1 MDTGKKLK
9 EINDAQ
15 FEDINYL
22 KEIFKANIDFENSKG
37 VDNLRLGQA
46 PSEIDYSKIA
56 REVGYG
62 DSSYDSSIE
71 SPDELFN
78 LAKHRHEEQPWYASL
93 GASGLQTATTLV
105 GQTMEGIGYLLDGEQ
120 WVNMAKG
127 VEKEYNNWFSQLG
140 KDLQEAGREIA
151 PIYTDPDKE
160 GDVNL
165 GDWTYWMSNLP
176 TIAST
181 LSFFIPATGVVKA
194 ASLLGRGMQAAGMI
208 GKVSKVASGLAKGLI
223 GGITSRVME
232 GAMESSAL
240 HQEFMQ
246 MSGQQLTMEEA
257 LKIEK
262 EYGVSVTREVDD
274 MGTTRFFLSPEAV
287 QEAGAKAAARN
298 FNANMALLLTDIPQF
313 MLAMNPYGKVTEK
326 LTGKLAQKLGK
337 SSRAIVARN
346 MLEYGTQMATEG
358 FEEGYQYISAERN
371 KDIELARMGLIDETD
386 FNESVGKAI
395 EDGEFYTS
403 MIFGA
408 LGAGVMQAAS
418 KGINKLINKG
428 KLTTEDLRLQ
438 NVDKWNASMKQYSDR
453 LRAAEANN
461 NPLEY
466 DAVTTEMLIDKLIE
480 DAEVGNLGYS
490 LERINDIANATA
502 EEQGQFGMDSEDIT
516 HIKQKLPKIV
526 ELAARVEESYQNN
539 LNETGNRTMASLLTK
554 HDLLTTE
561 YNKIYN
567 EADKQV
573 SNIINDTNSWSNP
586 ISDADVT
593 AFAKAQTILNQ
604 ANAKKIRLEQE
615 KKDSLKD
622 GVATFRTRQIE
633 TSLKVLDD
641 FIKQQE
647 DVITDVKSRKP
658 NVAKETK
665 KAKLSNEASNNL
677 KKAAI
682 NVVNSIVERDYHSYY
697 SDFYRS
703 SEGKELFKKENYK
716 VIKKKIKDALKNA
729 ETVEDLEDAKEVV
742 KNTEFEDTIAE
753 AEEETVNT
761 PTTPKK
767 TTQATTNVVEEVE
780 PVRGELGELDA
791 LLAGEI
797 STPTPVEQAQGTYKD
812 WQEGKAFDGMSGL
825 YQEVTA
831 KAMVNSLKQENNPL
845 APELEDVLDVSKK
858 DGTLFKERWNTFM
871 ENLFTTIA
879 LGEGSTDTDVIE
891 AANNAKKALDTINFH
906 INQRITPKTDVKTD
920 ATPVQKADQVTSPNT
935 NKALRVNR
943 SNNGNMVFVG
953 TTENG
958 IVLNNTG
965 VDIDIVD
972 FNIPIGSEVYIVKR
986 TNQGNATPEAGN
998 VFYDIVYYTDSTKKN
1013 KKLVGAIPLA
1023 GKGKNAAQI
1032 TALRKALDAHFA
1044 TSTNNTFPHPMVL
1057 SGYRGE
1063 YQYKRSGTPEYN
1075 KPSEAPAKGKK
1086 GTGALQKAIDA
1097 AGGFLVGVVRG
1108 KTVGDSRRIEFPNM
1122 ESIPGIP
1129 VLEANDSTTAES
1141 RRKISLSTVKEVG
1154 GNWRATYIKPHDPV
1168 KLISNNPGKEYNQLA
1183 IDTYGETIDFKSKE
1197 EALKYIQEEYNREM
1211 AGNIFIIV
1219 PNPMKPDEALHI
1231 RAFSMTIGE
1240 LAKKRK
1246 DVHKEI
1252 MTNLFTALINTT
1264 GTPIAIIKSLRELV
1278 RITRLDAIKL
1288 NNYLVESFKDDA
1300 ERLQFLKGV
1309 LNGDTMPDTFA
1320 QIINSADIITDAS
1333 QFNTPQ
1339 YDKATVLGDKP
1350 AMPYNNIIDDV
1361 IGVTTKAGRPM
1372 DNASAI
1378 VDFSSVFNQPVKPV
1392 PVPKNNPEVITKEGK
1407 APVQGTVKENP
1418 PIVSAPTEVVKT
1430 TAPVPDIEAKK
1441 VDIERRKQE
1450 EKNQYSIYDLSL
1462 PETNESSYLSQ
1473 GIKKLGNSALEALT
1487 PKEYNQA
1494 QKLIRAWINSG
1505 LTLEEVAQK
1514 LNERFDVSSISP
1526 GHKEIFAER
1535 ANIAIN
1541 AKYDAELAALTKKDK
1556 PATTSPE
1563 TPPANKAVVSSIKN
1577 KIGGKIKPK
1586 LFQSTST
1593 EVTPN
1598 SKEELDWFRKAFPN
1612 IPIKDLQEI
1621 ADMVR
1626 EVTSQGATAWGA
1638 FYNAAIYMREHFP
1651 EGTVYHEAFH
1661 VLFNLALNE
1670 NEKNT
1675 LLAKAQGKDLIA
1687 KEEWLAEK
1695 FKEVILTGK
1704 ANTTDKSIK
1713 GYITKILNK
1722 LGLFI
1727 RSVVKA
1733 DIKNLEELA
1742 YRVNRGK
1749 YKKLNANTFNT
1760 PQLRLYKTVPGW
1772 GYDKAVRAVDT
1783 INRFIVTDLIPN
1795 YRSIN
1800 KLDGIS
1806 DAEVLTHYIKAH
1818 GNNPLSIY
1826 REMAASFEEVLND
1839 ADSGLTQEQATNLRD
1854 LVDKMF
1860 PSDGE
1865 LNLII
1870 SAIEEL
1876 GNNHNMVLTVKGI
1889 ANEAVTVMDYYQ
1901 EMSLDKETSEVYD
1914 VNFITKSNKNDA
1926 SSRVKTAIRYLETG
1940 YSNEFGLPEYFDY
1953 DETYNT
1959 LLKDLEGSLSTTDIM
1974 NKLAALQTVKPHY
1987 ETLYDRMEEDNAFAT
2002 DMLQAFNRAKMNY
2015 YIMTEKDGKYYIF
2028 DSTRSGVVN
2037 RIKEQ
2042 WSNNFYRGTTVVKS
2056 NINTGQTDINKELA
2070 TKLYNEYTE
2079 LAKRFLVLPKD
2090 SAELDSIANQL
2101 ADILK
2106 EMTIELSPETLLYSK
2121 KNVDEGK
2128 LTSLLSGRDNSIS
2141 SILKAIS
2148 EGINPYEITADS
2160 NYNVALGKIAS
2171 VVKDSMPELYEL
2183 SHMTV
2188 GGEKAYS
2195 HIIPTF
2201 LTNFINRFKNIVTAT
2216 QLVEQYKQDPLFY
2229 SNGTFYNP
2237 ILAAI
2242 DGALKQPTDNLK
2254 QDALND
2260 IFNVGVMTGYNIGGD
2275 KIPYVEMQD
2284 YDLKMVSINSYHN
2297 NGSTKKGMFRLPPL
2311 SDSGNMLIMEFDK
2324 LNYQQSIN
2332 YLLRIAT
2339 GEYNRIINL
2348 GKKKEGS
2355 NTYANYDNAR
2365 NASTKTGYSIMPMMN
2380 GFEQYPSDN
2389 KVKAQKRI
2397 DDFFTKEADIYYN
2410 NLVDTGVIV
2419 LDNNGNISLKDS
2431 NIDSSILLSKDARSE
2446 TDRTNPKAMKLFIKE
2461 MLMNDFIART
2471 SISLMTIGD
2480 PAFYSEK
2487 TKEETVTVNRI
2498 VDYFKRAKE
2507 IFSPKTNPDI
2517 NAKFQPRDSRGNP
2530 VGKEIS
2536 VRSIYRALYLRDEN
2550 IVAPSFAEIVSFL
2563 EGELKAGRI
2572 NQQKFDSLKDA
2583 YSRVN
2588 HTDAQAF
2595 ITAEFY
2601 RETMIAHGLWDD
2613 RKQAAYDKLQAG
2625 IGTADDLVVMQPIKP
2640 YMFNN
2645 IFDETRNIMVP
2656 VQHKNSEY
2664 VIFKQFT
2671 DKNPKLKA
2679 LHDYMLD
2686 NNISI
2691 ANFES
2696 AVKTGLTNVATLEE
2710 ISNGVIPKVQEIP
2723 MSDRGIQMAT
2733 PEHHID
2739 SVIKEGTQMRAI
2751 SFSDMNPDSEYRI
2764 NGEGKSMKSG
2774 ELRNA
2779 YLNLLEANL
2788 KESFND
2794 VKDMFYE
2801 NGKFNWKLVQD
2812 VLYQEAVSRGLPD
2825 DFQSAIKYNESTG
2838 RLNLPVFD
2846 PVFNERMESL
2856 FTSIMRNRITRQ
2868 TVAGAALIQASS
2880 VGLSK
2885 DLKLIFKDDVGN
2897 LVESEKTITFD
2908 KIDAEVRQALEDK
2921 GYTSEMWDTLTEEE
2935 KNHAIKCSKV

>member
-1 MDTGKKLK
+1 MDTGKRLK
-9 EINDAQ
+9 EVNDAQ
-15 FEDINYL
+15 FEDIDSL
-22 KEIFKANIDFENSKG
+22 KELFKANIDFENSKG
-37 VDNLRLGQA
+37 IDNLRLGQV
-46 PSEIDYSKIA
+46 PSEIDYSKTA
-56 REVGYG
+56 RKVGYG
-62 DSSYDSSIE
+62 DSSYDVDIE

-78 LAKHRHEEQPWYASL
+78 LASHRHEEQPWYASL
-93 GASGLQTATTLV
+93 GAMGLQTATTLV
-105 GQTMEGIGYLLDGEQ
+105 GQTMEGVGYLLDGEQ

-127 VEKEYNNWFSQLG
+127 VEKEYNNWFSQIG

-160 GDVNL
+160 GGVNL
-165 GDWTYWMSNLP
+165 GDWTYWMSNAP
-176 TIAST
+176 SIAST

-208 GKVSKVASGLAKGLI
+208 GKVSNVTSGIAKGLI
-223 GGITSRVME
+223 GGITSRAME

-240 HQEFMQ
+240 QQEFMQ

-262 EYGVSVTREVDD
+262 EYGVPVTREVDD
-274 MGTTRFFLSPEAV
+274 MGTTRFFLSPEAA

-337 SSRAIVARN
+337 SSKAITARN

-386 FNESVGKAI
+386 FNESIDKATK
-395 EDGEFYTS
+395 DGEFYTS
-403 MIFGA
+403 MLFGA

-466 DAVTTEMLIDKLIE
+466 NIVTTEMLTDKLIE

-502 EEQGQFGMDSEDIT
+502 EEQEQFGMDSEDIT
-516 HIKQKLPKIV
+516 HIKQKLPKII

-561 YNKIYN
+561 YNKTYN

-573 SNIINDTNSWSNP
+573 SNIINDTNSWSKL

-633 TSLKVLDD
+633 TSLRVLDD

-647 DVITDVKSRKP
+647 DVVAEVKSRNP

-665 KAKLSNEASNNL
+665 VAKLSNEASNNL

-682 NVVNSIVERDYHSYY
+682 NAVNPIVERDYHSHY
-697 SDFYRS
+697 SDFYRT

-716 VIKKKIKDALKNA
+716 VIKKKVKDALKNA

-742 KNTEFEDTIAE
+742 KNTEFEDAITE
-753 AEEETVNT
+753 AEREAVNS
-761 PTTPKK
+761 PVTPKK
-767 TTQATTNVVEEVE
+767 TTETTTDATEEVE
-780 PVRGELGELDA
+780 PIRGEPGELDA
-791 LLAGEI
+791 LLTDEV

-825 YQEVTA
+825 YQQVTA
-831 KAMVNSLKQENNPL
+831 KAMVASLKQENNPL

-858 DGTLFKERWNTFM
+858 DGTLFKERWGVFM
-871 ENLFTTIA
+871 ENIFTTIA
-879 LGEGSTDTDVIE
+879 LGEGSTDTGVIE

-920 ATPVQKADQVTSPNT
+920 ATPVQKADQVTSPDT
-935 NKALRVNR
+935 NKALKVNR
-943 SNNGNMVFVG
+943 SNDGNMVFVG

-965 VDIDIVD
+965 VDIDIID

-986 TNQGNATPEAGN
+986 TNQGSATPEAGN

-1032 TALRKALDAHFA
+1032 TSLRKALDAHFA
-1044 TSTNNTFPHPMVL
+1044 TSTDNIFPHPMVL

-1063 YQYKRSGTPEYN
+1063 YQYQRSATPEYN
-1075 KPSEAPAKGKK
+1075 KPSEAHAKGKA
-1086 GTGALQKAIDA
+1086 GAGALQKAIDA
-1097 AGGFLVGVVRG
+1097 AGGFLVGVVKG
-1108 KTVGDSRRIEFPNM
+1108 KTVGDGRRIEFPNM

-1129 VLEANDSTTAES
+1129 VLEANDSVTAES

-1197 EALKYIQEEYNREM
+1197 EALKYIQEEYDREM

-1246 DVHKEI
+1246 DVHKEV

-1264 GTPIAIIKSLRELV
+1264 GTPTAIIKSLRELV

-1309 LNGDTMPDTFA
+1309 LNGNAMPDIFA

-1350 AMPYNNIIDDV
+1350 AMPYNSIIDDV

-1378 VDFSSVFNQPVKPV
+1378 VDFSSVFNQPVKPA

-1407 APVQGTVKENP
+1407 VPIQGTVKENP
-1418 PIVSAPTEVVKT
+1418 PVVSTPTE
-1430 TAPVPDIEAKK
+1430 I
-1441 VDIERRKQE
+1441 
-1450 EKNQYSIYDLSL
+1450 
-1462 PETNESSYLSQ
+1462 
-1473 GIKKLGNSALEALT
+1473 
-1487 PKEYNQA
+1487 
-1494 QKLIRAWINSG
+1494 
-1505 LTLEEVAQK
+1505 
-1514 LNERFDVSSISP
+1514 
-1526 GHKEIFAER
+1526 
-1535 ANIAIN
+1535 
-1541 AKYDAELAALTKKDK
+1541 TKKDK
-1556 PATTSPE
+1556 PVTTSLE
-1563 TPPANKAVVSSIKN
+1563 TPPANKAVVASIKN
-1577 KIGGKIKPK
+1577 KIGGKAKPK
-1586 LFQSTST
+1586 LFQSTET

-1621 ADMVR
+1621 ADMIR
-1626 EVTSQGATAWGA
+1626 EVTFQGATAWGA

-1670 NEKNT
+1670 NEKDT

-1704 ANTTDKSIK
+1704 ASTIDKPIK

-1733 DIKNLEELA
+1733 DVKNLEELA

-1749 YKKLNANTFNT
+1749 YKKLNANTFNKS
-1760 PQLRLYKTVPGW
+1760 QLRLYKTVSGW

-1783 INRFIVTDLIPN
+1783 INRFIVTDLLPN

-1800 KLDGIS
+1800 KLDGAS

-1839 ADSGLTQEQATNLRD
+1839 VDSGLTQEQTANLRD

-1876 GNNHNMVLTVKGI
+1876 GNNHNMVLTVKGK
-1889 ANEAVTVMDYYQ
+1889 ANEAITVMDYYQ

-1940 YSNEFGLPEYFDY
+1940 YSNEFGLPEYLDY

-1987 ETLYDRMEEDNAFAT
+1987 EMLYDRMEEDNAFAT

-2042 WSNNFYRGTTVVKS
+2042 WSNNFYKGTTVVKS

-2128 LTSLLSGRDNSIS
+2128 LTALLSGRDNSIS

-2160 NYNVALGKIAS
+2160 NYNTALGKIAS
-2171 VVKDSMPELYEL
+2171 VVKDSMSELYEL

-2188 GGEKAYS
+2188 EGEKAYS
-2195 HIIPTF
+2195 HIVPTF

-2242 DGALKQPTDNLK
+2242 DSALKQPTDKLK

-2260 IFNVGVMTGYNIGGD
+2260 IFNVGVMEGYNVGGD
-2275 KIPYVEMQD
+2275 KIPYVKMQD
-2284 YDLKMVSINSYHN
+2284 YDLKMISINSYHN

-2324 LNYQQSIN
+2324 LNYQQSMN

-2380 GFEQYPSDN
+2380 GFKQSPYDN
-2389 KVKAQKRI
+2389 KVKAQERI

-2419 LDNNGNISLKDS
+2419 LDNKGNISIKDS
-2431 NIDSSILLSKDARSE
+2431 NIDSGVLLSKDTRSE

-2517 NAKFQPRDSRGNP
+2517 NAKFQPRDSKGNP
-2530 VGKEIS
+2530 VGEEVR
-2536 VRSIYRALYLRDEN
+2536 VRSTYRTVYLKDEE
-2550 IVAPSFAEIVSFL
+2550 IVAPSFAEIISFL

-2595 ITAEFY
+2595 IIAEFY
-2601 RETMIAHGLWDD
+2601 RETMIAHGLWDN

-2625 IGTADDLVVMQPIKP
+2625 LGTADDLVVMNPIKP

-2671 DKNPKLKA
+2671 DKNPKLKT
-2679 LHDYMLD
+2679 LHNYML
-2686 NNISI
+2686 NNNVSI

-2696 AVKTGLTNVATLEE
+2696 AVKTGLTNAVTLEE
-2710 ISNGVIPKVQEIP
+2710 ISNGTIPNVQEIP

-2739 SVIKEGTQMRAI
+2739 NSIKEGTQMRAI

-2825 DFQSAIKYNESTG
+2825 DFQNAIKYNESTG

-2846 PVFNERMESL
+2846 PVFNEKMESL
-2856 FTSIMRNRITRQ
+2856 FTSIMRNRITKQ
-2868 TVAGAALIQASS
+2868 TAAGAALIQASS
-2880 VGLSK
+2880 VGLST
-2885 DLKLIFKDDVGN
+2885 DLKLVFKDDEGN
-2897 LVESEKTITFD
+2897 FVESEKTITFD
-2908 KIDAEVRQALEDK
+2908 KIDVEVKQALEDK
-2921 GYTSEMWDTLTEEE
+2921 GYTTEMWNTLTEEE